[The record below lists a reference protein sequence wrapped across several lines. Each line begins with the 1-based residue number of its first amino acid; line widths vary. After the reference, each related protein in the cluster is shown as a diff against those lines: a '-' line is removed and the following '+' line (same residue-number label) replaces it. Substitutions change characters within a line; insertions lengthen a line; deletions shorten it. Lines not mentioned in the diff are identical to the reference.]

1 MKIKPSK
8 KLGKLMWEVDAR
20 TEPRAAAAL
29 FQAARKL
36 PAIRLKRILATTDFS
51 ESSMD
56 GVHHA
61 AWIAERFSAS
71 AALAHIVEP
80 PSRFSGMEEVILAR
94 EDLEIMQLAEAQL
107 NRLAIRESRKGP
119 EMASCVRKGKPFHEI
134 ARLAGERGADL
145 IVIATRGHTGLK
157 RAWLGS
163 TAERVVRH
171 APCPVLTVPA
181 RRQTARGKGILPI
194 RLKRIVVPIDL
205 SEFSLQALPYAVAF
219 AQKFGAEVI
228 LLHVIEPEFPPP
240 EVGRVRLEAP
250 GRDEENVAEDY
261 LKRLRQEVL
270 DEDLR
275 VRTTVRNGVPFQEIT
290 RAATSLGADLIVLTT
305 HGHTGLKHVF
315 LGSTAERV
323 VRHADCPVLVVR
335 EKLRIGRGKR
345 AARRRAGS

>member
-8 KLGKLMWEVDAR
+8 KLGKLMREVDAR

-29 FQAARKL
+29 FKAARKL
-36 PAIRLKRILATTDFS
+36 PAIRLKKILVTTDFS
-51 ESSMD
+51 ESSME

-61 AWIAERFSAS
+61 AWIAERFTAS
-71 AALAHIVEP
+71 VLLAHVVET
-80 PSRFSGMEEVILAR
+80 PSRFSGMEEVILAL
-94 EDLEIMQLAEAQL
+94 EDQEIMQLAEAQL
-107 NRLAIRESRKGP
+107 NRLAIRESRKGS
-119 EMASCVRKGKPFHEI
+119 EMTSCVRKGKPFHEL

-157 RAWLGS
+157 RVWLGS

-181 RRQTARGKGILPI
+181 RRPATRGKGVLPI

-205 SEFSLQALPYAVAF
+205 SEISVQALPYAAEF
-219 AQKFGAEVI
+219 AQKFGAEII
-228 LLHVIEPEFPPP
+228 LLHVMEPQFPPP
-240 EVGRVRLEAP
+240 KVRPVRPEAIEH
-250 GRDEENVAEDY
+250 DEEGVAENY

-275 VRTTVRNGVPFQEIT
+275 VRTTLRNGAPFHEIT
-290 RAATSLGADLIVLTT
+290 RAATSLGADMIILTT
-305 HGHTGLKHVF
+305 HGYTGLKHVA

-335 EKLRIGRGKR
+335 EMARGGGGKR
-345 AARRRAGS
+345 SNRRQGRS